1 MVHTNDKS
9 KYIIEEI
16 KISHFADIFRRLD
29 SDQDGNISCQRIDL
43 SNIEGEL
50 LGVLEQIFAEMEE
63 LGQSLNEEEFI
74 DATCR
79 LYDALPLPQKRL
91 LFNPKEHGQHRGRGS
106 KQSTQAN
113 LYKVMFSINYLY
125 SLNWIRIP

>member
-1 MVHTNDKS
+1 
-9 KYIIEEI
+9 
-16 KISHFADIFRRLD
+16 
-29 SDQDGNISCQRIDL
+29 
-43 SNIEGEL
+43 
-50 LGVLEQIFAEMEE
+50 MEE

-113 LYKVMFSINYLY
+113 LYKVKFCFDYLY
-125 SLNWIRIP
+125 SLNWILIPWK